1 MRWKMNVLVIFV
13 TAALGLRAAAQ
24 GAPESGFMVGTGPGV
39 TALQARAGM
48 VSMHVDAMDAAPVKG
63 APFCATVVTEHTQ
76 SLADGNRIHTT
87 DSSTLCRDG
96 EGRTRREAGLNLLGA
111 TQQTSAPKLIT
122 IVDPVA
128 GVRYLLDTENKIAQK
143 MPLMPEGGL
152 AAAEEGGAP
161 HAPGKQVMIYQR
173 TGGPGPGGPGPDV
186 FFNDVMVRKAGP
198 DSGEATPKSE
208 NLGDQTIDGIHVTG
222 TRMTH
227 VIPAGKMGNEKPITV
242 TSERWYSPEL
252 KATLSTKHDDPWAG
266 ELKTDLKNI
275 NTAEPDASLFS
286 VPADYKVVDAKEGP
300 IRIKIHAPGPPPQ

>member
-1 MRWKMNVLVIFV
+1 MRWKTIVLAISV
-13 TAALGLRAAAQ
+13 TVLFGLHAAAQ
-24 GAPESGFMVGTGPGV
+24 GAPESIFMVGAGPGV
-39 TALQARAGM
+39 PPMQAHTGM
-48 VSMHVDAMDAAPVKG
+48 VRMHVDTMDAPPVKG
-63 APFCATVVTEHTQ
+63 APFCATVVSEHTQ

-87 DSSTLCRDG
+87 DSSMLCRDS

-128 GVRYLLDTENKIAQK
+128 KVRYLLDTENKIAQK
-143 MPLMPEGGL
+143 MPMPEIGL
-152 AAAEEGGAP
+152 ATAKEEGAP
-161 HAPGKQVMIYQR
+161 HAGKQVMIYQR
-173 TGGPGPGGPGPDV
+173 TEGPGPGGPGPDV
-186 FFNDVMVRKAGP
+186 FFNEEVVKKVGP
-198 DSGEATPKSE
+198 ESGEAAPKSE

-252 KATLSTKHDDPWAG
+252 KATVSTKHDDPWAG

-275 NTAEPDASLFS
+275 SAGEPDASLFS
-286 VPADYKVVDAKEGP
+286 VPADYKIVDEKDGP
-300 IRIKIHAPGPPPQ
+300 IRIKLHAPGPPPQ

>member
-1 MRWKMNVLVIFV
+1 MHWKMIVLALFI
-13 TAALGLRAAAQ
+13 TAALGLTAVAQ
-24 GAPESGFMVGTGPGV
+24 GAPEPVFMGAGPGMP
-39 TALQARAGM
+39 LQAHAGM

-111 TQQTSAPKLIT
+111 TQQTAAPKLIT

-128 GVRYLLDTENKIAQK
+128 NVRYLLDTENKIAQK
-143 MPLMPEGGL
+143 MPLMPEGGFTTAG
-152 AAAEEGGAP
+152 AAGGAP
-161 HAPGKQVMIYQR
+161 HPPGKQVMIYQR
-173 TGGPGPGGPGPDV
+173 TGAPGPGGPGPDV
-186 FFNDVMVRKAGP
+186 FFNEEIVRKVGP
-198 DSGEATPKSE
+198 DSGEAAPKSE
-208 NLGDQTIDGIHVTG
+208 SLGEQTIDGIHVTG

-252 KATLSTKHDDPWAG
+252 KATVSTKHDDPWAG
-266 ELKTDLKNI
+266 ELRTDLKSI

-286 VPADYKVVDAKEGP
+286 VPADYKIVDAKDGP
-300 IRIKIHAPGPPPQ
+300 IRIKLRAPAPPPQ

>member
-1 MRWKMNVLVIFV
+1 MRWKIGVSVFLISGALAL
-13 TAALGLRAAAQ
+13 TAVAQ
-24 GAPESGFMVGTGPGV
+24 GPPETMFIGAAP
-39 TALQARAGM
+39 ALQGHAGM
-48 VSMHVDAMDAAPVKG
+48 AMHVEAMDAAPVKG
-63 APFCATVVTEHTQ
+63 APFCATVVSEHTQ

-128 GVRYLLDTENKIAQK
+128 KVRYVLDTENKIAQK
-143 MPLMPEGGL
+143 MPLPPGGGPGL
-152 AAAEEGGAP
+152 EEGGP
-161 HAPGKQVMIYQR
+161 HHAGKQVMIYQR
-173 TGGPGPGGPGPDV
+173 TGGPGPGDAGPNV
-186 FFNDVMVRKAGP
+186 FFHEEIVNKGGP
-198 DSGEATPKSE
+198 DSGEGAPKSE
-208 NLGDQTIDGIHVTG
+208 SLGEQTIDGVHVTG

-252 KATLSTKHDDPWAG
+252 KATISSKHDDPWAG
-266 ELKTDLKNI
+266 ELKTDLKNV

-286 VPADYKVVDAKEGP
+286 IPADYKVVDEKDGP
-300 IRIKIHAPGPPPQ
+300 IRIKIHAPGPAPQ

>member
-1 MRWKMNVLVIFV
+1 MRRTIVVLAIFAA
-13 TAALGLRAAAQ
+13 TAFAARAIAQ
-24 GAPESGFMVGTGPGV
+24 AGSESGFMVAGAPPFPAMQAGAGV
-39 TALQARAGM
+39 
-48 VSMHVDAMDAAPVKG
+48 VSMHVDGMDAAPVKG
-63 APFCATVVTEHTQ
+63 APFCATVMTEHTQ

-87 DSSTLCRDG
+87 DSSTLCRDS

-111 TQQTSAPKLIT
+111 PQPTSAPKLIT
-122 IVDPVA
+122 ITDPVA

-143 MPLMPEGGL
+143 IPLAPEGGVT
-152 AAAEEGGAP
+152 AAAGAAHLP
-161 HAPGKQVMIYQR
+161 EKQVMIYQR

-186 FFNDVMVRKAGP
+186 FFNDVMVKKAGA
-198 DSGEATPKSE
+198 DSGEAAPKSE

-252 KATLSTKHDDPWAG
+252 KATVSTKHDDPWAG

-275 NTAEPDASLFS
+275 NAAEPDASLFS
-286 VPADYKVVDAKEGP
+286 VPADYKIIDVKDGP
-300 IRIKIHAPGPPPQ
+300 IRIKLRAPAPEPQ